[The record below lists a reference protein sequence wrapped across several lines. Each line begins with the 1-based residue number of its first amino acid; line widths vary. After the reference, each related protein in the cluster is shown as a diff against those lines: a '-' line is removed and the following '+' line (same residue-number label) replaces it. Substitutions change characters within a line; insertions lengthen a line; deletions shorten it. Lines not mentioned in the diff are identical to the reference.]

1 MAFSLTRPPSREE
14 HILVQGHDEDHLSS
28 ALHAALSSFVPGS
41 SAHPD
46 QQEMIK
52 EKERAGIDII
62 VDSDCLALKGTGAD
76 VEPVVLKGHVLLHLT
91 EPTSIKEI
99 TLQFRG
105 KAKLP
110 LPSAETCVLLAPL
123 YLHVLIL
130 FPYSLALSSPQ
141 QWYTICNHEWSFLE
155 GEKRHGHT
163 LKAGSHQFPFQLQL
177 GGSLPSSITSGVYGG
192 ANVSYKLRAVAV
204 RPGLAH
210 NMQAVMPISIV
221 RTFAAEALEYQQSLE
236 IENTWP
242 EKIMYSIMIPHKAW
256 AAGDQLTAIVKF
268 QPLSKGVR
276 VLTVTTTINEI
287 TKLHCRGGVQEHTRS
302 VVTVHHDIQNGS
314 TERHAAT
321 QGLSLVPVS
330 HHMTPGLSNEHHSQ
344 SFGSL
349 GALANQDN
357 ALRQVSSLASL
368 SHEYSTVAPPLPSSA
383 PSAFPAEPVAST
395 SATEEEVPMGQDDI
409 VAQLTLSI
417 PKFVTPS
424 HPLEPIAVF
433 HRIRWSI
440 LMSNLDGHT
449 SELRCSLPLHI
460 LDARLLDEARANSAA
475 TRRLLLEGSEI
486 PVDDDQDAELPS
498 YSAHVRDRVANM
510 YLPDSATTR
519 VLNPWVHS
527 NVSPTLM
534 PEHQSLSGA
543 WSPSGAASPVMPH
556 PVSSYLPYVPQSGT
570 STPLEWV
577 NSELLLSLTNTAPP
591 RPRSNTS
598 PHTHSPDPGSRPDSG
613 PISRG
618 GSRAPSPEHHLTV
631 TTPLSTAPTPT
642 SHETFV
648 HDGHASRILPGLFK
662 IQMKP
667 QTSLTSPGWLSS
679 RSNSHSNLTSLADG
693 AHVHRAPMQAHPPQR
708 QPSTITLT
716 VPVPGPGSQV
726 STPTTENVPESTLW
740 HRAFTEVPD
749 YDLASRGFIGGV
761 TPLTSMRG
769 LPSYEEAERSAN
781 AGGGVDEDG
790 RLTIRRPTSRQE
802 QVT

>member
-1 MAFSLTRPPSREE
+1 MRPPSREG
-14 HILVQGHDEDHLSS
+14 HISVQGHDEDYLSS
-28 ALHAALSSFVPGS
+28 ALHAALSSFAPGS
-41 SAHPD
+41 SAHNPD
-46 QQEMIK
+46 QLEMIK
-52 EKERAGIDII
+52 EKERAGIDIV
-62 VDSDCLALKGTGAD
+62 VDSDCLALKGTGVD
-76 VEPVVLKGHVLLHLT
+76 VEPVVLKGHILLHLT

-110 LPSAETCVLLAPL
+110 LPSAET
-123 YLHVLIL
+123 
-130 FPYSLALSSPQ
+130 LALGTSQ

-163 LKAGSHQFPFQLQL
+163 LKAGFHQFPFQLQL

-192 ANVSYKLRAVAV
+192 AHVSYKLRAVAV

-221 RTFAAEALEYQQSLE
+221 RTFAPEALEYQQSLE

-242 EKIMYSIMIPHKAW
+242 EKLMYSIMIPHKAW

-276 VLTVTTTINEI
+276 VLTVTTTIHEI

-302 VVTVHHDIQNGS
+302 VVTAHHDIPNGS

-321 QGLSLVPVS
+321 HATPLVPAS
-330 HHMTPGLSNEHHSQ
+330 FHMTPGLSSEDRSQ

-349 GALANQDN
+349 VALANQDN
-357 ALRQVSSLASL
+357 ALRQVSTSAS
-368 SHEYSTVAPPLPSSA
+368 SHESHSTAAPPPPSGDT
-383 PSAFPAEPVAST
+383 SAFSAEPVAST
-395 SATEEEVPMGQDDI
+395 STAVEEVPMSQDDI
-409 VAQLTLSI
+409 FAQLTLSI
-417 PKFVTPS
+417 PKSVTPS

-440 LMSNLDGHT
+440 YMSNLDGHT

-475 TRRLLLEGSEI
+475 TRRLLLEGPEA
-486 PVDDDQDAELPS
+486 PVDEDHDAELPS

-510 YLPDSATTR
+510 YLPDSATAR
-519 VLNPWVHS
+519 VFNPWVHS
-527 NVSPTLM
+527 NVSPTFM
-534 PEHQSLSGA
+534 PEYQSLSGA
-543 WSPSGAASPVMPH
+543 WSPSGAASPVAPH
-556 PVSSYLPYVPQSGT
+556 PVSSYLPHVPQSGT

-577 NSELLLSLTNTAPP
+577 NSELLLSLSNTAPP

-598 PHTHSPDPGSRPDSG
+598 PHSHSPDPGSRPDSG
-613 PISRG
+613 PISRR
-618 GSRAPSPEHHLTV
+618 GSRAPSPDHLTM
-631 TTPLSTAPTPT
+631 TTITPFPAAPITT

-648 HDGHASRILPGLFK
+648 HDGHASRTLPGLFR

-667 QTSLTSPGWLSS
+667 QTSLTSPAWLS
-679 RSNSHSNLTSLADG
+679 RSNSHSNLASLADG
-693 AHVHRAPMQAHPPQR
+693 VHVHRAPQR
-708 QPSTITLT
+708 QPSTMTLS
-716 VPVPGPGSQV
+716 VPVPVPGSQV
-726 STPTTENVPESTLW
+726 STPTSATSESVPESTLW

-749 YDLASRGFIGGV
+749 YDVASRGFIGGV

-769 LPSYEEAERSAN
+769 LPSYEEAERSAYG
-781 AGGGVDEDG
+781 GGGVDDEG
-790 RLTIRRPTSRQE
+790 RLTIRRPAPRREGVS
-802 QVT
+802 